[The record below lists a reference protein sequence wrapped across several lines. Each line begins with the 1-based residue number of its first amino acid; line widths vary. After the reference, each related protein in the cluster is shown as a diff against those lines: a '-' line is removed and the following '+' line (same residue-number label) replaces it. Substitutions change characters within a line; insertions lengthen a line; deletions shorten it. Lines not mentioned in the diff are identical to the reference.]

1 MRHVLTKRIR
11 VTRKITVPMTTVL
24 ISGLLCLVVFAYLI
38 AGGRAVNYLE
48 PAPEITPTVT
58 DQYAVSVSD
67 YKYTVYIRAAV
78 TVNWVKGNS
87 IYAHAPQA
95 GTDYSITF
103 DTANWFFHDG
113 FYYYRVPVKSG
124 DATSELLRGFT
135 QSDGANV
142 PEGGYTLTLTMVAQ
156 AIQAK
161 GTTDDP
167 ADITKPG
174 TPAVTDAWG
183 VQIDGSGN
191 LIDPTP

>member
-1 MRHVLTKRIR
+1 
-11 VTRKITVPMTTVL
+11 MTTVL

-38 AGGRAVNYLE
+38 AEGRAVNGLKR
-48 PAPEITPTVT
+48 AQEITPTVT

-124 DATSELLRGFT
+124 DATSELLQAFEKLK
-135 QSDGANV
+135 
-142 PEGGYTLTLTMVAQ
+142 PEMNGYTLTLTMVAQ

-183 VQIDGSGN
+183 IQIDGSGN

>member
-1 MRHVLTKRIR
+1 MRHVFTKRIR
-11 VTRKITVPMTTVL
+11 VTRTISVSMTTVL
-24 ISGLLCLVVFAYLI
+24 LSGLLCLVVFAYLI
-38 AGGRAVNYLE
+38 ASGRAVNDLK
-48 PAPEITPTVT
+48 PAPEVTPTVT

-87 IYAHAPQA
+87 IYAHAPEA
-95 GTDYSITF
+95 GTDYNITF
-103 DTANWFFHDG
+103 DTAKWFFHDG
-113 FYYYRVPVKSG
+113 FYYYRVPVESG
-124 DATSELLRGFT
+124 KATSELLRGFT

-161 GTTDDP
+161 GTTDVSG
-167 ADITKPG
+167 DITASGK
-174 TPAVTDAWG
+174 PAVSDAWG
-183 VQIDGSGN
+183 VEVDGSGN